1 MMIAREIMGPIKN
14 PCWAEAKRRER
25 AGGGKKKGKRAG
37 ESTFE
42 TDGKAERTGKG
53 AEGRRRGGLP

>member
-14 PCWAEAKRRER
+14 PCWGEAKRRER

-37 ESTFE
+37 ESTFQ
-42 TDGKAERTGKG
+42 TDGKAERT
-53 AEGRRRGGLP
+53 